1 MIKAVYY
8 NGKSLAFIG
17 GSCTHSIEQRLK
29 LMISPLPSGYKR
41 LYLTELKD
49 NVNIN
54 LELIKKYYIEK
65 YEVENFYVRSYN
77 W

>member
-1 MIKAVYY
+1 MLKAVYY
-8 NGKSLAFIG
+8 SGRSLAFIG
-17 GSCTHSIEQRLK
+17 ASDEHVLEQRLR

-41 LYLTELKD
+41 LYLTEID
-49 NVNIN
+49 NNVNIN

-65 YEVENFYVRSYN
+65 YEVEKFYVRSYN